1 MKKATYSLSLDP
13 RDSSAT
19 IQVSDLLNSII
30 TRAQIILLWGP
41 NQNKWIMWFCWGQS
55 PKKTKLFLVS
65 DTIGSIWQTAKLK
78 TPWTEITGE
87 TGGHTVRM
95 KLGRGPPAAPQTR
108 CRQSNNSIPKTEVT
122 RTGSVAGS
130 NNLAGRQGMC
140 IHRVKPI
147 QSGAGTGQ
155 DWGREQQGRKVRWR
169 AEKAGTENPGIKDFF

>member
-19 IQVSDLLNSII
+19 IQVFDLLNSII

-41 NQNKWIMWFCWGQS
+41 NQNKWIMWFCWGHS

-95 KLGRGPPAAPQTR
+95 KLGRGSPSAPQS
-108 CRQSNNSIPKTEVT
+108 SNNSIPKMEVT
-122 RTGSVAGS
+122 WTGSVAGS
-130 NNLAGRQGMC
+130 NHLAGRQGMC
-140 IHRVKPI
+140 IHRVNKSKAVLA
-147 QSGAGTGQ
+147 QVRTG
-155 DWGREQQGRKVRWR
+155 DGSSREGS
-169 AEKAGTENPGIKDFF
+169 